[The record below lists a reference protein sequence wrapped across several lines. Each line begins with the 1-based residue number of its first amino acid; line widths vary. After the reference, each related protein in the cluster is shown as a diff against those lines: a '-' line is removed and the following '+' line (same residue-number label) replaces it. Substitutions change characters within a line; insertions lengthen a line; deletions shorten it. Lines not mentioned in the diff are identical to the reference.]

1 MPEGLGYTIF
11 ITNCKIALKS
21 VLGRVNGIGIL
32 RGWGLKNE
40 LLQACVFTVVIQRW
54 NEFQIF
60 GSNEGFLAAWVC
72 GHPTPR
78 IPYVQRSIGVRV
90 RE

>member
-21 VLGRVNGIGIL
+21 VLGRVNGIGFL

-40 LLQACVFTVVIQRW
+40 LLQACVFR
-54 NEFQIF
+54 
-60 GSNEGFLAAWVC
+60 
-72 GHPTPR
+72 
-78 IPYVQRSIGVRV
+78 
-90 RE
+90 